1 MNQRTSIIQF
11 NRSKSIYYQWL
22 DQLSW
27 TYRVGLALLMA
38 AVMGLAAQVRIPLPF
53 TPVPLTGQVMVV
65 LLSGIVL
72 RGFYGGL
79 SMTFYLLLGFAG
91 VPWFTGGT
99 AGSLLGPTT
108 GYLVGFIPAA
118 LFIGR
123 AFDHDRRII
132 VQIGLMMAAVLIIYL
147 FGALHFAFVTKT
159 TIARTL
165 YLAVL
170 PFIPLDL
177 IKGIVAALIGRAIAA
192 GRR

>member
-1 MNQRTSIIQF
+1 MNQRTSMIQF
-11 NRSKSIYYQWL
+11 YRGKSIYYQWL
-22 DQLSW
+22 ERVSW

-38 AVMGLAAQVRIPLPF
+38 AVMGLAAQIRIPLPF

-65 LLSGIVL
+65 LLSGVVL
-72 RGFYGGL
+72 RSFYGGL
-79 SMTFYLLLGFAG
+79 SMAFYLLLGLAG

-118 LFIGR
+118 LFIGLT
-123 AFDHDRRII
+123 FDHDRRII
-132 VQIGLMMAAVLIIYL
+132 SQIGLMMAAVLIIYL
-147 FGALHFAFVTKT
+147 FGALHFAFVMKT
-159 TIARTL
+159 TLPRTL
-165 YLAVL
+165 CLAVL

-192 GRR
+192 GR